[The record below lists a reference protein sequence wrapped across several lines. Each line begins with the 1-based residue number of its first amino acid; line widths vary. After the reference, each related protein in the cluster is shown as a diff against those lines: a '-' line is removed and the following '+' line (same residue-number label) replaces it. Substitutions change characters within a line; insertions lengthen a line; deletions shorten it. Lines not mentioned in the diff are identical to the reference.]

1 MWLCVSERE
10 RRETANIQWVRL
22 LCDSLP
28 QTVKNKNKEKGG
40 GRPCKSGLQF
50 TTMIEIPNQ

>member
-28 QTVKNKNKEKGG
+28 QTVKK
-40 GRPCKSGLQF
+40 
-50 TTMIEIPNQ
+50 